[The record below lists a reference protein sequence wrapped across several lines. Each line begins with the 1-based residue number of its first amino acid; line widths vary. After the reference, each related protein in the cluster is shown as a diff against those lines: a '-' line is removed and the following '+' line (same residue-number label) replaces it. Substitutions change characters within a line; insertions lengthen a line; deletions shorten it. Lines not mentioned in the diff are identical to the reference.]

1 MNNKKVFIAGST
13 GLIGDFLLNH
23 LLTESSVDK
32 IVAPSRKALSITNP
46 KLINNNID
54 LGNILD
60 IENSMK
66 DVTDVF
72 CCLGTTMKVAG
83 SKDAFEKVDYTYC
96 LNLAIAASNI
106 SKNINFYIVTAMG
119 SDANS
124 GIYYNQVKGKLE
136 NELRKLP
143 LKSLN
148 IFRPSLLMGNRKEVR
163 TGEKIGIFF
172 AHLINPLLV
181 GLLKNYRG
189 IDASKVAKF
198 MYLRS
203 LEVNV
208 GSKIWLSGEMQLSY
222 CARLKQ
228 EGSPSALT
236 MNQIRP

>member
-1 MNNKKVFIAGST
+1 MTNKKVFIAGST
-13 GLIGDFLLNH
+13 GLIGGFLLKY
-23 LLTESSVDK
+23 LLDDTSIESVT
-32 IVAPSRKALSITNP
+32 APSRKTLSINTP
-46 KLINNNID
+46 KLLNNNID
-54 LGNILD
+54 LGNISEL
-60 IENSMK
+60 ENSMK

-83 SKDAFEKVDYTYC
+83 SKAAFEKVDYTYC
-96 LNLAIAASNI
+96 LNLAIAASNV
-106 SKNINFYIVTAMG
+106 SENINFYIVTAMG

-163 TGEKIGIFF
+163 TGEKIGIIF
-172 AHLINPLLV
+172 AHLINPLLI
-181 GLLKNYRG
+181 GPLKNYRG

-208 GSKIWLSGEMQLSY
+208 GSKIWSSGDMQ
-222 CARLKQ
+222 
-228 EGSPSALT
+228 
-236 MNQIRP
+236 

>member
-1 MNNKKVFIAGST
+1 MTNKKVFIAGST
-13 GLIGDFLLNH
+13 GLIGGFLLKD
-23 LLTESSVDK
+23 LLDDTSIESVT
-32 IVAPSRKALSITNP
+32 APSRKTLSINTP
-46 KLINNNID
+46 KLLNNNID
-54 LGNILD
+54 LGNISEL
-60 IENSMK
+60 ENSMK

-83 SKDAFEKVDYTYC
+83 SKAAFEKVDYTYC
-96 LNLAIAASNI
+96 LNLAIAASNV
-106 SKNINFYIVTAMG
+106 SENINFYIVTAMG

-163 TGEKIGIFF
+163 TGEKIGIIF
-172 AHLINPLLV
+172 AHLINPLLI
-181 GLLKNYRG
+181 GPLKNYRG

-208 GSKIWLSGEMQLSY
+208 GSKIWLSGEMQ
-222 CARLKQ
+222 
-228 EGSPSALT
+228 
-236 MNQIRP
+236 